1 MQGAKNSQS
10 LTALVVLVCLH
21 ACVFAQTANTSNVT
35 LQAATYPGTD
45 AGAKVNACVAA
56 VVQAGG
62 GVCDASG
69 LGGTQTFAEEV
80 EVGNTQS
87 AAAHIGVTLLLPDA
101 AVWQWRM
108 SNPSSCGLRQFGGTS
123 IIGHQPG
130 GGGNNMILQAT
141 SPSSMDSIYCTD
153 LSALYVRAEGFFVIN
168 RQPGNTFANGV
179 VDIQNVADESS
190 FTRIFAGNY
199 YGDAWHVT
207 NACCGTKFENIQGI
221 SNGAINNGA
230 QGGVPLTVGPG
241 KVDGVAFYDS
251 TFNEP
256 GEGFPNI
263 HIQGDGYV
271 TRVWGVDFFN
281 AYMEGN
287 GVIDTS
293 TPMVLIDPY
302 VGPIHFHGGVAK
314 TEATFPNTKAVFE
327 NDGYQIDVFGFNVT
341 NANIGVNDVTGKT
354 KIGVWNYNGN
364 YGAIPSYYTH
374 M

>member
-1 MQGAKNSQS
+1 MQGARNFHS
-10 LTALVVLVCLH
+10 LNALVVLVCLH
-21 ACVFAQTANTSNVT
+21 PYVLAQTTSTSNVT
-35 LQAATYPGTD
+35 LQAGTYPGAD
-45 AGAKVNACVAA
+45 AGAKINACVAA

-62 GVCDASG
+62 GVCDASD
-69 LGGTQTFAEEV
+69 LGGTQNFTEEV
-80 EVGNTQS
+80 DVGSPTSQS
-87 AAAHIGVTLLLPDA
+87 GHIGVTLLLPDA
-101 AVWQWRM
+101 AIWQWRM
-108 SNPSSCGLRQFGGTS
+108 SNSASCGVRQYGGTA

-130 GGGNNMILQAT
+130 GGGNNTILQAT

-153 LSALYVRAEGFFVIN
+153 ISAIYVRAEGFFVIN

-221 SNGAINNGA
+221 SNGAINNSA

-256 GEGFPNI
+256 GEGLPNI
-263 HIQGDGYV
+263 HVMGDGYV

-287 GVIDTS
+287 GAIDASTAMVI
-293 TPMVLIDPY
+293 IDPY
-302 VGPIHFHGGVAK
+302 VGPIHFHGGTAK
-314 TEATFPNTKAVFE
+314 TEMNIPNTKSVFE
-327 NDGYQIDVFGFNVT
+327 NHGYQIDVLGVNTMGASV
-341 NANIGVNDVTGKT
+341 GVNDVTGKT
-354 KIGVWNYNGN
+354 KIGIWNYNGA
-364 YGAIPSYYTH
+364 YGAIPNYQTH